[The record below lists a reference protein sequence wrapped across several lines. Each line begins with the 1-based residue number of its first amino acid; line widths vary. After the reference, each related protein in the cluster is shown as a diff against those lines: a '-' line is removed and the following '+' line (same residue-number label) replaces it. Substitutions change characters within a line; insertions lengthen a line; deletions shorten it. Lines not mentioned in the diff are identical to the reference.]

1 MLSPVL
7 LYTIR
12 RFVEEDKAVNTVSK
26 DTVSAENDTLA
37 DGFEVND
44 SSSHDENATVQHRAA
59 ISIVYLK
66 I

>member
-1 MLSPVL
+1 
-7 LYTIR
+7 
-12 RFVEEDKAVNTVSK
+12 
-26 DTVSAENDTLA
+26 VSAENDTLA

-44 SSSHDENATVQHRAA
+44 SSSHDENVIVQHRAA